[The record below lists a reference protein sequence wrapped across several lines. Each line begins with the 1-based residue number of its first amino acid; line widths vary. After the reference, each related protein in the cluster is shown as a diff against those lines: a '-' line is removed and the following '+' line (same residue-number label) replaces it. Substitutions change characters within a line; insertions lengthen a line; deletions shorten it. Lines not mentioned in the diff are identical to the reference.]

1 MNRNEYLVFGNSGKL
16 GKYDASDQDHPQDI
30 IGYKPILKS
39 VVGNCFNH
47 QQL

>member
-16 GKYDASDQDHPQDI
+16 GKYTASDQDHPQDI

-39 VVGNCFNH
+39 VMDNCLNH
-47 QQL
+47 Q